1 MKKQNFAKVYFG
13 IIGIVTLFFGFMD
26 LIATIGGGEGL
37 SWSILEIPTD
47 GFRGGWGGFIIISSG
62 LFYLFGIRKF
72 SEIHQSA
79 NVVMG
84 SILIWIIAGTDI
96 FARIAES
103 IPGGEDGPW
112 FNSFTDFLETYAP
125 PYTPAIL
132 LLPFSLVIIFYM
144 VKRRRVRE

>member
-26 LIATIGGGEGL
+26 LIVTIGIGEGFP
-37 SWSILEIPTD
+37 WSILEIPSD
-47 GFRGGWGGFIIISSG
+47 GFRGGWGGFVIISSG
-62 LFYLFGIRKF
+62 IFYISGIKKF

-79 NVVMG
+79 KVVMG
-84 SILIWIIAGTDI
+84 SILIWIMAGTDI

-103 IPGGEDGPW
+103 IPGGEDGSW
-112 FNSFTDFLETYAP
+112 LNSFTDFLEAYAP
-125 PYTPAIL
+125 PYTTAIF

-144 VKRRRVRE
+144 VKRGRDRE